1 LNIEVKRR
9 EEVQVLLGRQVKTSF
24 GEIVDLLTIAPDGS
38 LVLIELK
45 RERRCVRSWPRPLV
59 PA

>member
-1 LNIEVKRR
+1 MLIC
-9 EEVQVLLGRQVKTSF
+9 RQVRTSF
-24 GEIVDLLTIAPDGS
+24 GEIVDLLAIAPDGS